1 MTFAFNWGNC
11 LNEVIRAHCCS
22 PGPRGVMSIEITVCV
37 FGGVFVFVHLL
48 WATVIL
54 AEMSM
59 RFFWACVWAC
69 VCTCANWD
77 ACVPECAVIM
87 QSVMFLLSLWSW
99 SVAMWCGWYICANVW
114 VCVWSSLAL
123 VRLEANAVLKSLQ
136 LFVLSLLRASWQR
149 WHSQG
154 RTTAYLCQG
163 VTFLFSSTLLFI
175 ILAQLLSLCP
185 ILICCSLARSV

>member
-59 RFFWACVWAC
+59 RFFWACV
-69 VCTCANWD
+69 CTCAIWD
-77 ACVPECAVIM
+77 ACVPECSVIM

-123 VRLEANAVLKSLQ
+123 VRLEANAVLNRYNSSFSRSFELPDS
-136 LFVLSLLRASWQR
+136 VDILRAEPQPIFARVSPFCSPQ
-149 WHSQG
+149 HS
-154 RTTAYLCQG
+154 
-163 VTFLFSSTLLFI
+163 FLSFLLNSS
-175 ILAQLLSLCP
+175 LSAP
-185 ILICCSLARSV
+185 F